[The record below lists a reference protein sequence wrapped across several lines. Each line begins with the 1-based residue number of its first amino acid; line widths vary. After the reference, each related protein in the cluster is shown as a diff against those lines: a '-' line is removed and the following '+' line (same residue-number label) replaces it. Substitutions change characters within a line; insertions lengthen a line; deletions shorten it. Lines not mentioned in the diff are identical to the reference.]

1 MNWNAP
7 EIEVTIGDRTRIG
20 TVKAMEINAARSQ
33 PVTSLYMELSN
44 IRFEWQ
50 ALSASRQSPA
60 ASLFLRWGYRGQELT
75 PLFDGTVLRAHLRE
89 TLKVWGLCRARALMD
104 THVTRTYQDEE
115 AEAIVEHL
123 VGNLGFVSL
132 DIAECETVLDK
143 LPLHD
148 STIIEAIHYLNRR
161 LNLDHAFWCDAQGG
175 FHWGP
180 RDDAQEPMASFTH
193 GEDIIDFRSLPGDR
207 FLLTAMGAPVWHS
220 RTVSVIDRDGSEKN
234 YFVEQ
239 VRHTAGIS
247 GSGSRSHLWLEPVLR
262 EIEGEVD
269 DA

>member
-1 MNWNAP
+1 MTWNAP

-20 TVKAMEINAARSQ
+20 TVRTMDVVAARSQ
-33 PVTSLYMELSN
+33 PLASAYLNLSN
-44 IRFEWQ
+44 IRFEWKDG
-50 ALSASRQSPA
+50 AEDGDL
-60 ASLFLRWGYRGQELT
+60 LTLRWGYRGQKLR
-75 PLFDGTVLRAHLRE
+75 PLFDGTVLCGHLRE
-89 TLKVWGLCRARALMD
+89 FLKVRGLCRSRELMD

-115 AEAIVEHL
+115 AAAIVEHL
-123 VGNLGFVSL
+123 VGNLGFASL
-132 DIAECETVLDK
+132 DIAECATVLDK

-148 STIIEAIHYLNRR
+148 NNIVEAIHFLNRR
-161 LNLDHAFWCDAQGG
+161 LELDHAFWCDSEGG

-180 RDDAQEPMASFTH
+180 RDYAQEPAASFTH
-193 GEDIIDFRSLPGDR
+193 GEDIIDFHSLPGNR

-220 RTVSVIDRDGSEKN
+220 QIVSVFDRDGKEAN

-247 GSGSRSHLWLEPVLR
+247 GSGSRSHLWLV
-262 EIEGEVD
+262 EVD